1 MVRRIM
7 IAALASAALSL
18 PGAALAGPGKAK
30 VAKAERVAGKATA
43 KSARTAQKAVARA
56 DRAAQKA
63 AAKAGRATGR
73 AESKSVLRGSN
84 VVAGPLTG
92 LDPGDAV
99 YGTVNGSL
107 QQVGSVERIV
117 PRADGR
123 VSNILV
129 RTLDGRILPLAP
141 GSITLD
147 AGSGQWTALSLR
159 PSPNRRR
166 N

>member
-7 IAALASAALSL
+7 MAALASAALSL

-30 VAKAERVAGKATA
+30 VAKAERVAGKAAA
-43 KSARTAQKAVARA
+43 KSART
-56 DRAAQKA
+56 AQKA
-63 AAKAGRATGR
+63 AAKAGRAAAR
-73 AESKSVLRGSN
+73 AEARSVVRGSN
-84 VVAGPLTG
+84 VVSGPLTG

-159 PSPNRRR
+159 PSANRRR